1 MDKKASHRLGENT
14 YNTRTAKNTDEDKQ
28 FLKINRQK
36 THKSTN
42 EQRTPCTF
50 QRRENKTGL

>member
-1 MDKKASHRLGENT
+1 MDKKASHHLEENT
-14 YNTRTAKNTDEDKQ
+14 YNTRTAKNTDEGKE
-28 FLKINRQK
+28 FLKTNKQK

-42 EQRTPCTF
+42 EQRTPRTF